1 MIRTRSTVILAA
13 LAAAG
18 VPSCTLATASPG
30 FEERAPRILCG
41 SSGAIRDL
49 VVELTGFSAHGMHS
63 VRGDV
68 VNVTPSGRI
77 LVGRF
82 VLDPGQV
89 TDPRVTMPCL
99 LDEGEQ
105 YEIDLSADV
114 PGMGGMPNGVLD
126 CPPNTM
132 PTRPECTDHQWRLE
146 VQGDGRLIYT
156 HDLLFEDVS
165 VDAAMTG
172 ANTSLD
178 VTMLNF
184 NAPAL
189 GLAGEPLEVHV
200 RRLDAVAGG
209 ETVLRTVYLHRLG
222 AIPDAPGDTFVLPRP
237 GTFVANTL
245 LAEPGADYEIAFW
258 IDSNHNGTYE
268 PPSGNG
274 SNRDVSWTTSS
285 NTDVGGLHPVFDAM
299 STEAVRVD
307 IGL

>member
-1 MIRTRSTVILAA
+1 MRKTSSVALILAA
-13 LAAAG
+13 LVALA

-41 SSGAIRDL
+41 NSGPVRDL

-68 VNVTPSGRI
+68 VNITPSGRM

-89 TDPRVTMPCL
+89 TNPAVVMPCL

-114 PGMGGMPNGVLD
+114 PGMGGMANGVLD

-132 PTRPECTDHQWRLE
+132 PADPACTDHQWRLE

-156 HDLLFEDVS
+156 HDLLFENVS
-165 VDAAMTG
+165 VGAAMTG

-184 NAPAL
+184 NAPTLA
-189 GLAGEPLEVHV
+189 LAGEPLEVHV
-200 RRLDAVAGG
+200 RRIDASGP
-209 ETVLRTVYLHRLG
+209 RTVYVHRLG
-222 AIPDAPGDTFVLPRP
+222 AIPAAPGDSFVL
-237 GTFVANTL
+237 N
-245 LAEPGADYEIAFW
+245 
-258 IDSNHNGTYE
+258 
-268 PPSGNG
+268 PP
-274 SNRDVSWTTSS
+274 
-285 NTDVGGLHPVFDAM
+285 
-299 STEAVRVD
+299 
-307 IGL
+307 